1 MGMISGNRTQQA
13 RSIRDTD
20 AVDGWGRFQSAKLEL
35 QYRQQQAAY
44 DAFQSKV
51 FVIVVVLASL
61 ALALTDY
68 RLFGFSPLF
77 WRLIAVRLGFA
88 FISFI
93 TIVVLQRGL
102 PAQQLHRIV
111 LAWSLLLVTVNISIA
126 STRPPNYLI
135 QAILNV
141 STVLMCYFLLPLPLM
156 LQIIPSILMSMG
168 NIALVAWLNTPA
180 DQLTGTA
187 IIVAFVVVNLLG
199 VITARQ
205 IHYWKRQ
212 QFVALLRQTELRASL
227 EHALAEIKTLRG
239 ILPICSH
246 CKRVRDDSGYWQQ
259 VEVYVRD
266 RTYAEFS
273 HSICPACLQ
282 THYED
287 LLDA

>member
-1 MGMISGNRTQQA
+1 MIGNGTQQA
-13 RSIRDTD
+13 QPTRNAD
-20 AVDGWGRFQSAKLEL
+20 AVDGWGRFRSAELES
-35 QYRQQQAAY
+35 QYLEQQASY

-51 FVIVVVLASL
+51 FLVIIMLASL

-68 RLFGFSPLF
+68 RLFGFSALF

-88 FISFI
+88 LASVI
-93 TIVVLQRGL
+93 TIALLQRDL
-102 PAQQLHRIV
+102 STRQLHRIV
-111 LAWSLLLVTVNISIA
+111 LAWSLLLAIVNISIA

-135 QAILNV
+135 QAVLNV
-141 STVLMCYFLLPLPLM
+141 FTVLMCYFLLPLPLM
-156 LQIIPSILMSMG
+156 LQIIPSILMSIG
-168 NIALVAWLNTPA
+168 NIALVAWLNTPI

-187 IIVAFVVVNLLG
+187 LIVAFVVVNVLG
-199 VITARQ
+199 GITARQ

-227 EHALAEIKTLRG
+227 EQALAEIKTLRG

-246 CKRVRDDSGYWQQ
+246 CKRVRDDTGYWQQ

-282 THYED
+282 AHYED
-287 LLDA
+287 LLDT